1 MDPLDLRII
10 GALQVD
16 GRASWRRIAEALG
29 APERTVARRGVRL
42 LETGIVTVMAV
53 TPYGV
58 PMLVRAKCAAGLA
71 RTAATALARRA
82 EASFCYL
89 LTGQAEV
96 AAEVCCSRERLAAY
110 LSEDI
115 ATTPGLHELTADPIT
130 KYYRT
135 VHEWQPGILT
145 AAEVAELGELPQL
158 TPQPRHPDGDVFT
171 PDERALVRALRE
183 DGRRTHE
190 ELARLVGVS
199 ESTVRRRV
207 ESLRRSG
214 EMFIRAVVEPA
225 VLGLPI
231 EALLWIRSRP
241 SDVDELGRELLAS
254 PYVRYAAATMGEHQL
269 MADVTLPDF
278 ETLHRFV
285 AESDWARLA
294 VSVHTGLVT
303 KGLKRSSVL
312 TPELRV

>member
-1 MDPLDLRII
+1 MDPLDLRVV

-16 GRASWRRIAEALG
+16 GRASWRRIAEVLG
-29 APERTVARRGVRL
+29 APERTVARRGARL
-42 LETGIVTVMAV
+42 LENGTVTVIAV
-53 TPYGV
+53 TPHGV
-58 PMLVRAKCAAGLA
+58 PMLVRARSRPGLA
-71 RTAATALARRA
+71 RTAGTALARRP
-82 EASFCYL
+82 ETSFCYL

-96 AAEVCCSRERLAAY
+96 VAEVRCSRERLAVY
-110 LSEDI
+110 VSEEL
-115 ATTPGLHELTADPIT
+115 AATPGLHEVTADPIT
-130 KYYRT
+130 RYHRT

-145 AAEVAELGELPQL
+145 PEEAAALAGPPRP
-158 TPQPRHPDGDVFT
+158 TPRPRSPDGDVLT
-171 PDERALVRALRE
+171 AEERALVRALRE

-190 ELARLVGVS
+190 ELARLAGVS

-214 EMFIRAVVEPA
+214 KMYIRAVVEPA

-254 PYVRYAAATMGEHQL
+254 PYVRYAAATMGEHQM
-269 MADVTLPDF
+269 MADVTLPDV
-278 ETLHRFV
+278 EALHRFV
-285 AESDWARLA
+285 AGSAWSRLA

-312 TPELRV
+312 TPELRD